1 MQISI
6 PKSSQ
11 GFVGEHEVIHR
22 ENKLRQEPEACYTDQ
37 WQASRGKALVF
48 PPPTLP
54 FPLAWGKGRKAGRTQ
69 ARWSKPGCLV
79 CAGGEVKRYIRKVLK
94 GKRWANLMPLCC
106 CLVTYFQKG
115 VSGYNCEEN
124 LSCSTQMLKEKG
136 NVLYFL
142 RKRFCL
148 F

>member
-1 MQISI
+1 MLHRAVA
-6 PKSSQ
+6 SQ
-11 GFVGEHEVIHR
+11 QRKGSC
-22 ENKLRQEPEACYTDQ
+22 LSP
-37 WQASRGKALVF
+37 S
-48 PPPTLP
+48 TLP
-54 FPLAWGKGRKAGRTQ
+54 FLLAWEKGRKAGRTQ
-69 ARWSKPGCLV
+69 AGWRIEAWSKPGCLV

-124 LSCSTQMLKEKG
+124 LSCSTQMLNEKG

-142 RKRFCL
+142 PKRFCL